1 MGSGEKA
8 CRDSTMVVEL
18 MQKFLEAG
26 FQMEMAIQMINSL
39 LLTGEENAN
48 MSTLDLCSMDLYSGE
63 CRFVKVGSA
72 CSYIKRG
79 HLVDRISSGN
89 LPLGIFQKPDVEAV
103 GRCLEDGDY
112 IVMISDGI
120 LDALSQGI
128 GEDMLSELIGECDL
142 ENPGE
147 MAGAILN
154 FCIRQCKGHIRDDMT
169 VLVTGIWKK
178 ETDAFFFAGFRYIK
192 DMIGKIMDYIK
203 EYEMIQENDVVIAG
217 VSGGAD
223 SVCLL
228 FVLLEIQKK
237 MPFQI
242 RVVHVDHGIR
252 KEAGRDA
259 AFVEQLCRENKL
271 SFYLER
277 ADVPALSKSSGLS
290 VEEEGRRVRYQAFE
304 KALGKD
310 TGKIA
315 VAHNSNDRAET
326 MLFHLFRGT
335 GLRGMSGIRPVNGRV
350 IRPLLCVSRQEIEA
364 WLTQKGLSYCE
375 DSTNSEDV
383 YTRNRIRHHILP
395 YAQQQICQG
404 AVGNMNRAAQELFL
418 ANEFVERKTREALS
432 ECVREQ
438 AKDRICVQLPLF
450 LKQDPYLKGRILLSL
465 LSQLHGS
472 QKT

>member
-1 MGSGEKA
+1 MGFHRLILTNPSVLLLYNIPLQETVRKGIEERVKNLKKQTMDPKEEFGSILPEYGKRKLITYADTIRELAESFQETEILPDYIEKTQTKDRKDMIWQKRLCENRELMAENLKEMAQIMNNLAKEERRCIPIGERRFRQITHAFREVDIQVKNLYMIENENGRMEVSLTMKNGKTANLSTEEIGDLLSVLLGFPLVSAQNNAFFLGDSWQTFYYVEEARYHVLTGVAKATKETEKISGDNYTFFERDTGNLTALLSDGMGSGEKA

-26 FQMEMAIQMINSL
+26 FQLEMAIQMINSL

-178 ETDAFFFAGFRYIK
+178 GD
-192 DMIGKIMDYIK
+192 
-203 EYEMIQENDVVIAG
+203 
-217 VSGGAD
+217 
-223 SVCLL
+223 
-228 FVLLEIQKK
+228 
-237 MPFQI
+237 
-242 RVVHVDHGIR
+242 
-252 KEAGRDA
+252 
-259 AFVEQLCRENKL
+259 
-271 SFYLER
+271 
-277 ADVPALSKSSGLS
+277 
-290 VEEEGRRVRYQAFE
+290 
-304 KALGKD
+304 
-310 TGKIA
+310 
-315 VAHNSNDRAET
+315 
-326 MLFHLFRGT
+326 
-335 GLRGMSGIRPVNGRV
+335 
-350 IRPLLCVSRQEIEA
+350 
-364 WLTQKGLSYCE
+364 
-375 DSTNSEDV
+375 
-383 YTRNRIRHHILP
+383 
-395 YAQQQICQG
+395 
-404 AVGNMNRAAQELFL
+404 
-418 ANEFVERKTREALS
+418 
-432 ECVREQ
+432 
-438 AKDRICVQLPLF
+438 
-450 LKQDPYLKGRILLSL
+450 
-465 LSQLHGS
+465 
-472 QKT
+472 